1 MPLPEFLT
9 DPVPLAVLTLVIFA
23 VVQYQ
28 RTLSWTEYR
37 QIHRLKRRF
46 FPLLDRVWPH
56 FVHDKN
62 AVDDPEY
69 LTTRPQK
76 PRTVWKQLVSEGAS
90 PHVIAS
96 LKRREWPDGVVDYS
110 VAHAVWT
117 HADGTQT
124 EAYLFRAPTGTDV
137 YVHNET
143 AVTDADGHL
152 SDPQTD
158 GDPKGVVK
166 RALGIEADA

>member
-9 DPVPLAVLTLVIFA
+9 DPVPLAVLTLILAAA
-23 VVQYQ
+23 VHYQ
-28 RTLSWTEYR
+28 RGLTWTEYR
-37 QIHRLKRRF
+37 EIHRLKRRL
-46 FPLLDRVWPH
+46 FPRLDRVWPH
-56 FVHDKN
+56 FVHEKGD
-62 AVDDPEY
+62 VDDPEY
-69 LTTRPQK
+69 LTTRPQS

-96 LKRREWPDGVVDYS
+96 LKRREWPDGSVDYS

-117 HADGTQT
+117 HDDGTQT
-124 EAYLFRAPTGTDV
+124 EAYLFHAPTGTDV
-137 YVHNET
+137 YAHRET
-143 AVTDADGHL
+143 SVTDADGHL

-166 RALGIEADA
+166 RALGLAI